1 MSTPTYFLLDSR
13 QGNTAEDGWRVQ
25 RLTQV
30 RVTPEGL
37 QLAPLPLP
45 PVPLKDAS
53 GTYGGLSN
61 PTGVAVDQAGSIYI
75 ADGTHH
81 KIVKLTRR
89 DQLQIWATFFR
100 VGTGA
105 FASDRFVYVPTATR
119 LERWRPAPES
129 APQQFDQVEVISQ
142 TVWSEAQAQRLVVCY
157 VQTQPPDSSPNPC
170 AAEPEN
176 QVDQPVAIAEV
187 WQAPYPTHL
196 PAGEICQ
203 SSITYLP
210 CLGGYGYAPR
220 QFDTPRGLAISASG
234 NLYVADS
241 QNHRIQVFALPTL
254 TLRAIW
260 GKQVGGTDLQAVPP
274 TAPDCVPDATQQIQW
289 GQPIAGNGLGEFNEP
304 WDVVVDDQDT
314 VYIAD
319 KNNRRLQKFSPRTH
333 QFEAIDGTRL
343 QAYVFKVLYGRGRRD
358 RFLFIP
364 ARQRLERWVASLGR
378 DPTSAS
384 EITVLSTTVTTL
396 EAARHLVL
404 ETLNAKG
411 ATDLLVEWEQ
421 DYPDTLEINPAFQQP
436 THLAIDQQGHLYVID
451 QAKLAV
457 TVLDSWGRVINQITY
472 VSQVTGS
479 LPATAITVDASGKL
493 VLANSA
499 GLHRFDLRRER
510 RYDGCCG
517 NGLGNC
523 VGIAPDG
530 SDLITV
536 AGDGRVSQIVPTTQF
551 EPKGTYVSQVL
562 DSGIDQC
569 AWHKLVL
576 ETTAIPTSTRFTVW
590 TYTAEVDWSPDEIAA
605 LSPEDWQ
612 TGQVNGSDRQFDCLI
627 LSPPGRF
634 LWLRIEFAG
643 SGTATPTLKRL
654 KAYFPRLTYLQYLPA
669 VYQADPIS
677 KDFLERYLSIFETV
691 LSSVEGKIDRLAN
704 YFDPDGVPDRAF
716 LEWLATWVD
725 LSFYSSWS
733 LETCRRLLRHAAELY
748 RLRGTPKGLKRMLEL
763 AFGVKAE
770 ILEHFCL
777 PGGEYLN
784 DQLVLGERSHLWGNA
799 LMDRFSLGDAH
810 LGDLPLEGNAPPVDR
825 LSFRA
830 HRFSVFIPS
839 VQVRSPTQERQI
851 RALIDTEK
859 PGHTQYTLSLVEPRL
874 RVGVQSRV
882 GMNMLVGAYP
892 RLVLNHCSTL
902 GADTILNR
910 SPEVTPALLQVGTHQ
925 RIGINM
931 LVQ

>member
-1 MSTPTYFLLDSR
+1 M
-13 QGNTAEDGWRVQ
+13 Q

-45 PVPLKDAS
+45 PVPLKDAT

-61 PTGVAVDQAGSIYI
+61 PTGVAVDQSGGIYI

-81 KIVKLTRR
+81 KIFKLVRR
-89 DQLQIWATFFR
+89 DQLQVWAMFFR

-119 LERWRPAPES
+119 LERWRPTAEA

-142 TVWSEAQAQRLVVCY
+142 RVWSEDQAQRLVLCY
-157 VQTQPPDSSPNPC
+157 VQTQPPDPSPNLCVP
-170 AAEPEN
+170 EPEN
-176 QVDQPVAIAEV
+176 QTDSPVAIAEV
-187 WQAPYPTHL
+187 WQAPYPIYL
-196 PAGEICQ
+196 PAGEICK
-203 SSITYLP
+203 SSIAYLP
-210 CLGGYGYAPR
+210 CLGGHGYAPR

-254 TLRAIW
+254 ALRAIW
-260 GKQVGGTDLQAVPP
+260 GKQAGGTDLQAVPP
-274 TAPDCVPDATQQIQW
+274 AAPDCVPDGTQQIHW

-319 KNNRRLQKFSPRTH
+319 KNNRRLQKFSPRT
-333 QFEAIDGTRL
+333 QMFEAIDGTRL
-343 QAYVFKVLYGRGRRD
+343 QAHVFKVLYGRGRRD
-358 RFLFIP
+358 RFLYIS
-364 ARQRLERWVASLGR
+364 ARQRLERWAANLGR
-378 DPTSAS
+378 DPTSTS
-384 EITVLSTTVTTL
+384 EIMVLSRTVTTL

-404 ETLNAKG
+404 EALNAKG

-421 DYPDTLEINPAFQQP
+421 DYPVTLELNPAFQQP
-436 THLAIDQQGHLYVID
+436 THLAIDQQRHLYVID
-451 QAKLAV
+451 RAKPEV
-457 TVLDSWGRVINQITY
+457 TVLDSWGRVINQIIYT
-472 VSQVTGS
+472 SQVTGGF
-479 LPATAITVDASGKL
+479 PATAVTVDASGKL

-499 GLHRFDLRRER
+499 GLHRFDLRRENH
-510 RYDGCCG
+510 YDGCCG
-517 NGLGNC
+517 MGLGHC
-523 VGIAPDG
+523 VGIAADG
-530 SDLITV
+530 DDLITV
-536 AGDGRVSQIVPTTQF
+536 ARDGSVSKIIPTTQF
-551 EPKGTYVSQVL
+551 EPKGTYLSQAL
-562 DSGIDQC
+562 DSGIDHC
-569 AWHKLVL
+569 VWHKLVL
-576 ETTAIPTSTRFTVW
+576 ETTDIPTGTRFTVW
-590 TYTAEVDWSPDEIAA
+590 TYTAEVEWSPEEIAT

-612 TGQVNGSDRQFDCLI
+612 TGQVNGSDRLLDCLI

-643 SGTATPTLKRL
+643 SGTETPTLKRL

-669 VYQADPIS
+669 VYQSDPIS

-691 LSSVEGKIDRLAN
+691 LGSVEHKIDRLVS
-704 YFDPDGVPDRAF
+704 YFDPDGVPDRTF
-716 LEWLATWVD
+716 LEWLAAWVD
-725 LSFYSSWS
+725 MSFYSSWS

-748 RLRGTPKGLKRMLEL
+748 RLRGTPKGLKLMLEL

-784 DQLVLGERSHLWGNA
+784 QQLVLGERSHLWGNA
-799 LMDRFSLGDAH
+799 LLDRFSLGDAH
-810 LGDLPLEGNAPPVDR
+810 LGELTLEGNEPAVDH

-839 VQVRSPTQERQI
+839 VQVRSLTEERQI

-859 PGHTQYTLSLVEPRL
+859 PGHTQYTVSLVEPRL

-892 RLVLNHCSTL
+892 RLILNHCSTL

-910 SPEVTPALLQVGTHQ
+910 SPEMPPALLQVGTHQ
-925 RIGINM
+925 RIGINA
-931 LVQ
+931 VVR